1 MANFDNC
8 CLSNKKISTIVCT
21 IILIVYELYSL
32 YDNLSNIRGPNE
44 NTDILEK
51 ELDIH
56 VAYYYIGLAF
66 NVILVC
72 TLIYLIIGIDQNKL
86 YLMNCF
92 RIIYAVYLVCL
103 VGGIVYYTMV
113 INKLVKKLSSDEQE
127 LQLFCS
133 KYFKGKTS
141 TNLEKEC
148 QNYKNNLDTTRVY
161 SIIFLI
167 IPGIIQLFYYLIIW
181 SYIRSVEKDEKEVEE
196 IKDIESATST
206 N

>member
-1 MANFDNC
+1 
-8 CLSNKKISTIVCT
+8 
-21 IILIVYELYSL
+21 
-32 YDNLSNIRGPNE
+32 
-44 NTDILEK
+44 
-51 ELDIH
+51 
-56 VAYYYIGLAF
+56 
-66 NVILVC
+66 
-72 TLIYLIIGIDQNKL
+72 
-86 YLMNCF
+86 MNCF